1 MPGRC
6 LGCGSDRAHV
16 VLDLGPQ
23 PPSNR
28 FLRSAGEAAPVH
40 PLRVAQCECCGLV
53 QLADPMPVDMVR
65 SRFEWLTYNEPEG
78 HLDRLVDRLAER
90 MAAQACDGLAWRAGP
105 PDVLGVTYKDDST
118 LARLARRGLGGT
130 RRLDPAAD
138 LDVHDPLAS
147 LETFQQALTP
157 ARARAL
163 AERHGRADVV
173 VARHILEHAHDP
185 AAFLDACCE
194 LARPGGLVVFEV
206 PDSSTFLEACD
217 YSFLWEEHVCYFTP
231 ATLQALLAARGLQ
244 AVETLVY
251 PYALEHSINAI
262 VVNRRGVAHAPAA
275 DQAELA
281 RGRRF
286 AQGFER
292 RRADCRRAI
301 EALKVGGARVAAFGA
316 GHLAAKFV
324 NFNGVADLLDG
335 VVDDNPNK
343 QHLFM
348 PGSRLPIV
356 GSSLLADASLGACLM
371 SLSPESEQ
379 KVVAAQKPFVARGG
393 LLLSMFACS
402 PRSLEGHARRA
413 GEAG

>member
-1 MPGRC
+1 MQ
-6 LGCGSDRAHV
+6 LIV
-16 VLDLGPQ
+16 DLGPQ

-28 FLRSAGEAAPVH
+28 FLRSADEATPLH
-40 PLRVAQCECCGLV
+40 PLRVMQCEGCGLV

-78 HLDRLVDRLAER
+78 HLDRLVDRLADWMTGQAGER
-90 MAAQACDGLAWRAGP
+90 PSDL

-118 LARLARRGLGGT
+118 LARLARRGLGHT
-130 RRLDPAAD
+130 RRLDPATD
-138 LDVHDPLAS
+138 LEVHDPLAS
-147 LETFQQALTP
+147 LETFQRALTP

-163 AERHGRADVV
+163 AERQGAADVV

-185 AAFLDACCE
+185 AAFLEACCE
-194 LARPGGLVVFEV
+194 LARPGGLIVFEV

-231 ATLQALLAARGLQ
+231 ATLQYFLAARGLH
-244 AVETLVY
+244 VGETLVF
-251 PYALEHSINAI
+251 PYSLENSINAI
-262 VVNRRGVAHAPAA
+262 LVNSRGMAVDHAA
-275 DQAELA
+275 DPAEIA

-286 AQGFER
+286 AQGFDR
-292 RRADCRRAI
+292 RRAGYRRRI
-301 EALKVGGARVAAFGA
+301 EALKASVGRVAVFGA
-316 GHLAAKFV
+316 GHLATKFI
-324 NFNGVADLLDG
+324 NFNGVADLLEG
-335 VVDDNPNK
+335 VVDDSPNK
-343 QHLFM
+343 RHLFM

-356 GSSLLADASLGACLM
+356 GSSLLADPSLGVCLM

-393 LLLSMFACS
+393 QLLSMFACS
-402 PRSLEGHARRA
+402 PRSLECDARRA